1 MHNDWKGTGISQD
14 TTLSWYREN
23 AIQYAEETRNSLVL
37 DALWEFLSRM
47 KEGGTIL
54 DYGSG
59 SGRDSAYFLDK
70 GFSVDSLDGSAEMK
84 AQAERLFGIKV
95 KLASFLSLEEKDKYD
110 GIWAQASI
118 LHLEEHDLRAALTLI
133 ERALKRDGVF
143 YSSFRKGEEDGYEN
157 GRWYTNMTERRFL
170 SFLPASLYVEKIW
183 ESQDVRPGV
192 SRTWL
197 SIICRKKS

>member
-14 TTLSWYREN
+14 TTLSWYRDN

-95 KLASFLSLEEKDKYD
+95 KLASFLSLEEKEKYD

-118 LHLEEHDLRAALTLI
+118 LHLEEHDLRVALTLI

-157 GRWYTNMTERRFL
+157 GRWYTNMTEGRFL

-192 SRTWL
+192 NRTWP

>member
-14 TTLSWYREN
+14 TTLSWYSDN

-59 SGRDSAYFLDK
+59 SGRDSAFFLDK

-118 LHLEEHDLRAALTLI
+118 LHLEEHDLRVALTLI

-143 YSSFRKGEEDGYEN
+143 YSSFRKGEEDGYEK

>member
-1 MHNDWKGTGISQD
+1 MHNDWKGTRISQD

-47 KEGGTIL
+47 KEGGAIL

-59 SGRDSAYFLDK
+59 SGRDSAYFINK

-118 LHLEEHDLRAALTLI
+118 LHLEEHDLRVALTLI

-143 YSSFRKGEEDGYEN
+143 YSSFRKGEGDGYEN

>member
-14 TTLSWYREN
+14 TTLSWYRDN

-37 DALWEFLSRM
+37 DALWEFLSRI

-118 LHLEEHDLRAALTLI
+118 LHLEEHDLRVALTLI

-143 YSSFRKGEEDGYEN
+143 YSSFRKGEEDGYEK

>member
-14 TTLSWYREN
+14 TTLSWYRDN

-47 KEGGTIL
+47 KEGGAIL

-59 SGRDSAYFLDK
+59 SGRDSAYFINK

-118 LHLEEHDLRAALTLI
+118 LHLEEHDLRVALTLI

-143 YSSFRKGEEDGYEN
+143 YSSFRKGEGDGYEN

-192 SRTWL
+192 NRTWL

>member
-14 TTLSWYREN
+14 TTLSWYRDN

-54 DYGSG
+54 DYGFG
-59 SGRDSAYFLDK
+59 SGRDSAYFINK

-118 LHLEEHDLRAALTLI
+118 LHLEEHDLRVALTLI

-157 GRWYTNMTERRFL
+157 GRWYTNMTEGRFL

>member
-1 MHNDWKGTGISQD
+1 
-14 TTLSWYREN
+14 
-23 AIQYAEETRNSLVL
+23 
-37 DALWEFLSRM
+37 LSRM

-95 KLASFLSLEEKDKYD
+95 KLSSFLSLEEKDKYD

-118 LHLEEHDLRAALTLI
+118 LHLEEHDLRVALTLI

-143 YSSFRKGEEDGYEN
+143 YSSFRKGEGDGYEN

>member
-118 LHLEEHDLRAALTLI
+118 LHLEEHDLRVALTLI

-143 YSSFRKGEEDGYEN
+143 YSSFRKGEEDGYEK

-192 SRTWL
+192 NRTWL

>member
-1 MHNDWKGTGISQD
+1 MHNDWKGTGISQG

-118 LHLEEHDLRAALTLI
+118 LHLEEHDLRVALTLI

-143 YSSFRKGEEDGYEN
+143 YSSFRKGEGDGYEN

-170 SFLPASLYVEKIW
+170 SFLPAKLYVEKIW

>member
-14 TTLSWYREN
+14 TTLSWYRDN

-59 SGRDSAYFLDK
+59 SGRDSAYFINK

-95 KLASFLSLEEKDKYD
+95 KLSSFLSLEEKEKYD

-118 LHLEEHDLRAALTLI
+118 LHLEEHDLKTALTLI

>member
-95 KLASFLSLEEKDKYD
+95 KLSSFLSLEEKEKYD

-118 LHLEEHDLRAALTLI
+118 LHLEEHDLRVALTLI

-197 SIICRKKS
+197 SIIGRKKS

>member
-14 TTLSWYREN
+14 TTLSWYRDN

-59 SGRDSAYFLDK
+59 SGRDSAYFINK

-143 YSSFRKGEEDGYEN
+143 YSSFRKGEGDGYEN

-183 ESQDVRPGV
+183 ESQDVRPRV
-192 SRTWL
+192 NRTWL

>member
-95 KLASFLSLEEKDKYD
+95 KLSSFLSLEEKEKYD

-118 LHLEEHDLRAALTLI
+118 LHLEEHDLKTALTLI

-143 YSSFRKGEEDGYEN
+143 YSSFRKGEEDGYEK

-170 SFLPASLYVEKIW
+170 SLLPASLYVEKIW

-192 SRTWL
+192 RRTWL

>member
-47 KEGGTIL
+47 KEEGTIL

-59 SGRDSAYFLDK
+59 SGRDSAYFINK

-95 KLASFLSLEEKDKYD
+95 KLSSFLSLEEKEKYD

-118 LHLEEHDLRAALTLI
+118 LHLEEHDLRVALTLI

-143 YSSFRKGEEDGYEN
+143 YSSFRKGEEDGYEK

>member
-118 LHLEEHDLRAALTLI
+118 LHLEEHDLRVALTLI

-157 GRWYTNMTERRFL
+157 GRWYTNMTEGRFL

>member
-14 TTLSWYREN
+14 TTLSWYRDN

-59 SGRDSAYFLDK
+59 SGRDSAYFLNK

-95 KLASFLSLEEKDKYD
+95 KLSSFLSLEEKEKYD

-118 LHLEEHDLRAALTLI
+118 LHLEEHDLRVALTLI

-143 YSSFRKGEEDGYEN
+143 YSSFRKGEGDGYEN

-170 SFLPASLYVEKIW
+170 SFLPAKLYVEKIW

-192 SRTWL
+192 NRTWL

>member
-118 LHLEEHDLRAALTLI
+118 LHLEEHDLRVALTLI

-157 GRWYTNMTERRFL
+157 GRWFTNMTERRFL

>member
-47 KEGGTIL
+47 KEGGAIL

-118 LHLEEHDLRAALTLI
+118 LHLEEHDLRVALTLI

-143 YSSFRKGEEDGYEN
+143 YSSFRKGEGDGYEN

-170 SFLPASLYVEKIW
+170 SLLPASLYVEKIW

-192 SRTWL
+192 SMTWL

>member
-14 TTLSWYREN
+14 TTLSWYRDN

-95 KLASFLSLEEKDKYD
+95 KLASFLSLEEKEKYD

-118 LHLEEHDLRAALTLI
+118 LHLEEHDLRVALTLI

-143 YSSFRKGEEDGYEN
+143 YSSFRKGEGDGYEN

>member
-59 SGRDSAYFLDK
+59 SGRDSAYFLNK

-143 YSSFRKGEEDGYEN
+143 YSSFRKGEEDGYEK

>member
-14 TTLSWYREN
+14 TTLSWYRDN

-118 LHLEEHDLRAALTLI
+118 LHLEEHDLRVALTLI

-157 GRWYTNMTERRFL
+157 GRWYTNMTERRLL

>member
-14 TTLSWYREN
+14 TTLSWYRDN

-59 SGRDSAYFLDK
+59 SGRDSAYFINK

-95 KLASFLSLEEKDKYD
+95 KLSSFLSLEEKDKYD

-118 LHLEEHDLRAALTLI
+118 LHLEEHDLRVALTLI

-143 YSSFRKGEEDGYEN
+143 YSSFRKGEGDGYEN
-157 GRWYTNMTERRFL
+157 GRWYTNMTEGRFL

-192 SRTWL
+192 NRTWL

>member
-14 TTLSWYREN
+14 TTLSWYRDN

-118 LHLEEHDLRAALTLI
+118 LHLEEHDLRVALTLI

-170 SFLPASLYVEKIW
+170 SFLPAKLYVEKIW

>member
-14 TTLSWYREN
+14 TTLSWYRDN

-59 SGRDSAYFLDK
+59 SGRDSAYFINK

-95 KLASFLSLEEKDKYD
+95 KLSSFLSLEEKEKYD

-118 LHLEEHDLRAALTLI
+118 LHLEEHDLKTALTLI

-143 YSSFRKGEEDGYEN
+143 YSSFRKGEEDGYEK

>member
-95 KLASFLSLEEKDKYD
+95 KLASFLSLEEKEKYD

-192 SRTWL
+192 NRTWL

>member
-14 TTLSWYREN
+14 TTLSWYRDN

-37 DALWEFLSRM
+37 DALWEFLSRI

-59 SGRDSAYFLDK
+59 SGRDSAYFINK

-95 KLASFLSLEEKDKYD
+95 KLSSFLSLEEKEKYD

-118 LHLEEHDLRAALTLI
+118 LHLEEHDLKTALTLI

-143 YSSFRKGEEDGYEN
+143 YSSFRKGEEDGYEK

>member
-14 TTLSWYREN
+14 TTLSWYRDN

-59 SGRDSAYFLDK
+59 SGRDSAYFINK

-95 KLASFLSLEEKDKYD
+95 KLSSFLSLEEKEKYD

-143 YSSFRKGEEDGYEN
+143 YSSFRKGEEDGYEK

>member
-14 TTLSWYREN
+14 TTLSWYRDN

-84 AQAERLFGIKV
+84 TQAERLFGIKV

-118 LHLEEHDLRAALTLI
+118 LHLEEHDLRVALTLI

-143 YSSFRKGEEDGYEN
+143 YSSFRKGEEDGYEK

-192 SRTWL
+192 NRTWL

>member
-95 KLASFLSLEEKDKYD
+95 KLSSFLSLEEKDKYD

-118 LHLEEHDLRAALTLI
+118 LHLEEHDLRVALTLI

-170 SFLPASLYVEKIW
+170 SFLPAKLYVEKIW

>member
-14 TTLSWYREN
+14 TTLSWYRDN

-118 LHLEEHDLRAALTLI
+118 LHLEEHDLRTALTLI

-143 YSSFRKGEEDGYEN
+143 YSSFRKGEGDGYEN

>member
-1 MHNDWKGTGISQD
+1 MHNDWKGTRISQD

-37 DALWEFLSRM
+37 DALWEFLSRI

-59 SGRDSAYFLDK
+59 SGRDSAYFINK

-95 KLASFLSLEEKDKYD
+95 KLSSFLSLEEKEKYD

-118 LHLEEHDLRAALTLI
+118 LHLEEHDLKTALTLI

-143 YSSFRKGEEDGYEN
+143 YSSFRKGEGDGYEN

>member
-1 MHNDWKGTGISQD
+1 MHNDWKGTRISQD

-47 KEGGTIL
+47 KEGGAIL

-59 SGRDSAYFLDK
+59 SGRDSAYFINK

-118 LHLEEHDLRAALTLI
+118 LHLEEHDLRVALTLI
-133 ERALKRDGVF
+133 ERSLKRDGVF

-170 SFLPASLYVEKIW
+170 SFLPANLYVEKIW

>member
-14 TTLSWYREN
+14 TTLSWYRDN

-37 DALWEFLSRM
+37 DALWEFLSRI

-59 SGRDSAYFLDK
+59 SGRDSAYFINK

-95 KLASFLSLEEKDKYD
+95 KLSSFLSLEEKEKYD

-118 LHLEEHDLRAALTLI
+118 LHLEEHDLRVALTLI

-192 SRTWL
+192 NRTWL

>member
-14 TTLSWYREN
+14 TTLSWYRDN

-47 KEGGTIL
+47 KEGGAIL

-59 SGRDSAYFLDK
+59 SGRDSAYFINK

-118 LHLEEHDLRAALTLI
+118 LHLEEHDLRVALTLI

-170 SFLPASLYVEKIW
+170 SFLPAKLYVEKIW

-192 SRTWL
+192 NRTWL

>member
-47 KEGGTIL
+47 KEGGAIL

-59 SGRDSAYFLDK
+59 SGRDSAYFINK

-118 LHLEEHDLRAALTLI
+118 LHLEEHDLRVALTLI

-157 GRWYTNMTERRFL
+157 GRWFTNMTERRFL

>member
-14 TTLSWYREN
+14 TTLSWYRDN

-37 DALWEFLSRM
+37 DALWGFLSRM

-59 SGRDSAYFLDK
+59 SGRDSAYFINK

-95 KLASFLSLEEKDKYD
+95 KLASFLSLEEKEKYD

-118 LHLEEHDLRAALTLI
+118 LHLEEHDLRVALTLI

-157 GRWYTNMTERRFL
+157 GRWYTNMTEGRFL

>member
-14 TTLSWYREN
+14 TTLSWYRDN

-118 LHLEEHDLRAALTLI
+118 LHLEEHDLRVALTLI

>member
-59 SGRDSAYFLDK
+59 SGRDSAYFINK

-118 LHLEEHDLRAALTLI
+118 LHLEEHDLRVALTLI
-133 ERALKRDGVF
+133 ERALKRDSVF
-143 YSSFRKGEEDGYEN
+143 YSSFRKGEGDGYEN

>member
-47 KEGGTIL
+47 KEGGAIL

-59 SGRDSAYFLDK
+59 SGRDSAYFINK

-118 LHLEEHDLRAALTLI
+118 LHLEEHDLRVALTLI

-143 YSSFRKGEEDGYEN
+143 YSSFRKGEGDGYEN

-192 SRTWL
+192 NRTWL

>member
-143 YSSFRKGEEDGYEN
+143 YSSFRKGEEDGYEK